1 MTDQAK
7 QDRDEREVRLEKA
20 RKELLATVETLRGEM
35 LTQKE
40 RTQWK
45 QRLKTSLSRCA
56 WAPSRRALMIYTAL
70 ASMIAIAIRPL
81 VVSVANVEV
90 KVGLSTEGVPRPR
103 ADLNVT
109 SMAKAFPNPALQ
121 SP

>member
-1 MTDQAK
+1 
-7 QDRDEREVRLEKA
+7 
-20 RKELLATVETLRGEM
+20 
-35 LTQKE
+35 
-40 RTQWK
+40 
-45 QRLKTSLSRCA
+45 
-56 WAPSRRALMIYTAL
+56 MIYTAL

-109 SMAKAFPNPALQ
+109 SMAKAFPNPALHNHPNSKLPGEKKVAHRLAELVT
-121 SP
+121 SPLSSNRPVAKLVMRLADR

>member
-1 MTDQAK
+1 M
-7 QDRDEREVRLEKA
+7 
-20 RKELLATVETLRGEM
+20 
-35 LTQKE
+35 
-40 RTQWK
+40 
-45 QRLKTSLSRCA
+45 KTSLSRCA
-56 WAPSRRALMIYTAL
+56 GPSRRALMIYTAL

-109 SMAKAFPNPALQ
+109 SMAKAFPNPALHNHPNSKLPGEKKVAPRFPATAQ
-121 SP
+121 WPSW

>member
-1 MTDQAK
+1 MANTMVQALNL
-7 QDRDEREVRLEKA
+7 RLPYHANVMK
-20 RKELLATVETLRGEM
+20 M
-35 LTQKE
+35 LEQE
-40 RTQWK
+40 
-45 QRLKTSLSRCA
+45 SS
-56 WAPSRRALMIYTAL
+56 YTAV

-109 SMAKAFPNPALQ
+109 SMAKAFPNPALHNHPNSKLPGEKKVAPRFPATAQ
-121 SP
+121 WPSW

>member
-1 MTDQAK
+1 
-7 QDRDEREVRLEKA
+7 
-20 RKELLATVETLRGEM
+20 
-35 LTQKE
+35 
-40 RTQWK
+40 
-45 QRLKTSLSRCA
+45 
-56 WAPSRRALMIYTAL
+56 MIYTAL

-109 SMAKAFPNPALQ
+109 SMAKAFPNPALHNHPNSKLPGETKVAPRFPATAQ
-121 SP
+121 WPSW

>member
-1 MTDQAK
+1 M
-7 QDRDEREVRLEKA
+7 
-20 RKELLATVETLRGEM
+20 
-35 LTQKE
+35 
-40 RTQWK
+40 
-45 QRLKTSLSRCA
+45 KTSLSRCA

-103 ADLNVT
+103 ADL
-109 SMAKAFPNPALQ
+109 KRDEYGQ
-121 SP
+121 SVPKPRAP

>member
-1 MTDQAK
+1 
-7 QDRDEREVRLEKA
+7 
-20 RKELLATVETLRGEM
+20 
-35 LTQKE
+35 
-40 RTQWK
+40 
-45 QRLKTSLSRCA
+45 
-56 WAPSRRALMIYTAL
+56 MIYTAL

-109 SMAKAFPNPALQ
+109 SMAKAFPNPALHNQ
-121 SP
+121 PNSKLPGEKKVLPPFQQPPRGQVGDEAGGGNTVACPILGP

>member
-1 MTDQAK
+1 MDWRHQ
-7 QDRDEREVRLEKA
+7 LEA
-20 RKELLATVETLRGEM
+20 LL
-35 LTQKE
+35 
-40 RTQWK
+40 
-45 QRLKTSLSRCA
+45 CA
-56 WAPSRRALMIYTAL
+56 AFLL

-109 SMAKAFPNPALQ
+109 SMAKAFPNPALHNHPN
-121 SP
+121 SKLPGEKK

>member
-1 MTDQAK
+1 
-7 QDRDEREVRLEKA
+7 
-20 RKELLATVETLRGEM
+20 
-35 LTQKE
+35 
-40 RTQWK
+40 
-45 QRLKTSLSRCA
+45 
-56 WAPSRRALMIYTAL
+56 
-70 ASMIAIAIRPL
+70 MIAIAIRPL